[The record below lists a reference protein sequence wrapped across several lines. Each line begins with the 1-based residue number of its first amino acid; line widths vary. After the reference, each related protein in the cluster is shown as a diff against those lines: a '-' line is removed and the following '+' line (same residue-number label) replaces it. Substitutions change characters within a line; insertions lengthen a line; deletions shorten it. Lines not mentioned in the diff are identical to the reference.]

1 MSAKD
6 PDGLSGRT
14 SPEAAADLVALLADE
29 GVSHLF
35 INPGTDTAPVQ
46 EALSAARRA
55 KTAHPETVLCLHE
68 HVALSAAIGHHMA
81 SAQPQAVMVHV
92 DAGTLNLGGAIH
104 NAQRNRTPVVIFA
117 GRAPYN
123 AASEVRGHRDS
134 PIHWQQEQLDQ
145 PAVMR
150 AFGKWAM
157 EVPRGRELA
166 SVVRRAF
173 QVGRSEPAGPTYVM
187 LPREA
192 LMEPGAG
199 RLPPRLKPPL
209 PPAPDPAGLS
219 ELAATLALVR
229 RPVIVTARTGAH
241 AENAAILARIA
252 EMIGA
257 PVIDQ
262 RDRANLPGRHRLYA
276 GPEAERFLQRA
287 DAVLLLDVEVP
298 WVPALAEP
306 PPEARILQIDI
317 DCAKPSMPLWTF
329 PVELAI
335 TADTRLALPQLE
347 EALHRLATPE
357 RAVAWRARRS
367 QVETE
372 LAEVHAG
379 WLRRSASTEPADAPD
394 AMLGALD
401 RALPHDALLVEEAVT
416 NRPAVARQVCRGPGC
431 YFQTGAPAL
440 GWAVGAAIGI
450 KLAKPAQPVVAV
462 CGDGSF
468 NFGVPNAALWTAH
481 RAGAPFVTV
490 ILNNRSY
497 YASKRPVLRL
507 YPKGAAAAA
516 DDFPETELSPAIDYV
531 LLARACGG
539 DGRVVEA
546 PRDLGDALTWALG
559 EADHGR
565 CTVLDARLPR
575 P

>member
-1 MSAKD
+1 MSGKD

-14 SPEAAADLVALLADE
+14 SAEAAADLVALLSDE

-46 EALSAARRA
+46 EALAAARSA

-104 NAQRNRTPVVIFA
+104 NAQRNRTPVVVFA
-117 GRAPYN
+117 GRAPYSV
-123 AASEVRGHRDS
+123 ASEVRGHRNS

-166 SVVRRAF
+166 SIVRRAF
-173 QVGRSEPAGPTYVM
+173 QVAKAEPTGPTYVM

-192 LMEPGAG
+192 LMELGAG
-199 RLPPRLKPPL
+199 SLPRRLRPPV
-209 PPAPDPAGLS
+209 PPAPDPTSLGEMAASLAG
-219 ELAATLALVR
+219 AQ
-229 RPVIVTARTGAH
+229 RPVIVTARTGARP
-241 AENAAILARIA
+241 ENVAVLARIA
-252 EMIGA
+252 EIIGA
-257 PVIDQ
+257 PVLDQ
-262 RDRANLPGRHRLYA
+262 RDRANLPAHHPLYA
-276 GPEAERFLQRA
+276 GPEDARFLPRA

-298 WVPALAEP
+298 WVPALAAP
-306 PPEARILQIDI
+306 PPEARVLQIDM
-317 DCAKPSMPLWTF
+317 DCAKPAMPLWSF
-329 PVELAI
+329 PVELGM
-335 TADTRLALPQLE
+335 TADTQLALPQLE
-347 EALHRLATPE
+347 EALCRLATPE
-357 RAVAWRARRS
+357 RAQVWAARRR
-367 QVETE
+367 QVEAE

-379 WLRRSASTEPADAPD
+379 WLRRSASPEPTDAPD
-394 AMLGALD
+394 AMLAALD
-401 RALPHDALLVEEAVT
+401 RALPEDALLVEEAVT
-416 NRPAVARQVCRGPGC
+416 NRPAAARQVHRGPAR

-440 GWAVGAAIGI
+440 GWAIGAAVGI
-450 KLAKPAQPVVAV
+450 KLAKPALPVVVV

-468 NFGVPNAALWTAH
+468 NFGVPNAALWTAQ

-497 YASKRPVLRL
+497 YASKRPVLSL
-507 YPKGAAAAA
+507 YPGGAADAAG
-516 DDFPETELSPAIDYV
+516 DFPETELSPAIDYT

-539 DGRVVEA
+539 DGRAVEA
-546 PRDLGDALTWALG
+546 AGDLRDALSWALG
-559 EADHGR
+559 EVDQGR

>member
-1 MSAKD
+1 MPPS
-6 PDGLSGRT
+6 
-14 SPEAAADLVALLADE
+14 EAPADLVALLVDE

-46 EALSAARRA
+46 EALAAARAA
-55 KTAHPETVLCLHE
+55 KTAHPEAVLCLHE
-68 HVALSAAIGHHMA
+68 HVALSAAIGQHMA

-104 NAQRNRTPVVIFA
+104 NAQRNRTPVVVFA
-117 GRAPYN
+117 GRAPYSIS
-123 AASEVRGHRDS
+123 SEVRGHRDS

-157 EVPRGRELA
+157 EVPCGRELA
-166 SVVRRAF
+166 SIVRRAF
-173 QVGRSEPAGPTYVM
+173 QVAQSEPTGPTYVM

-192 LMEPGAG
+192 LMEVGADS
-199 RLPPRLKPPL
+199 LPPRLRPPV
-209 PPAPDPAGLS
+209 PPAPHPTALT
-219 ELAATLALVR
+219 ELAAGLAR
-229 RPVIVTARTGAH
+229 AQRPVIVTARTGAH
-241 AENAAILARIA
+241 PENVPVLARIA
-252 EMIGA
+252 EIIGA
-257 PVIDQ
+257 PVLDQ
-262 RDRANLPGRHRLYA
+262 RDRVNMPARHPLYA
-276 GPEAERFLQRA
+276 GPEEGRFLPRA

-298 WVPALAEP
+298 WVPALTAP
-306 PPEARILQIDI
+306 PPDARILQIDL
-317 DCAKPSMPLWTF
+317 DCAKPAMPLWSF
-329 PVELAI
+329 PVELAM

-347 EALHRLATPE
+347 EALCRLATPE
-357 RAVAWRARRS
+357 RTREWAARRRR
-367 QVETE
+367 VEAE

-379 WLRRSASTEPADAPD
+379 WLRQSASPEPTDAPD

-401 RALPHDALLVEEAVT
+401 RALPEDALLIEEAVT
-416 NRPAVARQVCRGPGC
+416 NRPAVARQVIRGPGR

-440 GWAVGAAIGI
+440 GWAIGAAVGI
-450 KLAKPAQPVVAV
+450 KLARPALPVVVV

-490 ILNNRSY
+490 ILNNGSY
-497 YASKRPVLRL
+497 YASKRPVLSL
-507 YPKGAAAAA
+507 YPGGAAAAA
-516 DDFPETELSPAIDYV
+516 GDFPETELSPTIDYT

-539 DGRVVEA
+539 DGRAVEA
-546 PRDLGDALTWALG
+546 PADLGDALRWALG

-565 CTVLDARLPR
+565 CIVLDARLPR
-575 P
+575 L

>member
-1 MSAKD
+1 V
-6 PDGLSGRT
+6 PPR
-14 SPEAAADLVALLADE
+14 EAAADLVALLADE

-46 EALSAARRA
+46 EALAAARSA

-68 HVALSAAIGHHMA
+68 YVALSAAIGHHMA
-81 SAQPQAVMVHV
+81 SSEPQAVMVHV

-104 NAQRNRTPVVIFA
+104 NAQRNRTPVVVFA
-117 GRAPYN
+117 GRAPYS

-134 PIHWQQEQLDQ
+134 PIHWEQEQLDQ

-150 AFGKWAM
+150 AFGKWTM

-166 SVVRRAF
+166 SIVRRAF
-173 QVGRSEPAGPTYVM
+173 QVGRSEPTGPTYVM

-192 LMEPGAG
+192 LMEPGPG
-199 RLPPRLKPPL
+199 SLPPRLKPPL
-209 PPAPDPAGLS
+209 PPAPDPGALT
-219 ELAATLALVR
+219 ELAAILAGAQ

-241 AENAAILARIA
+241 PENAAVLARIA

-257 PVIDQ
+257 PVLDH
-262 RDRANLPGRHRLYA
+262 RDRANLPGRHPLYA
-276 GPEAERFLQRA
+276 GLEVDRFLPRA

-298 WVPALAEP
+298 WVPALAAP
-306 PPEARILQIDI
+306 PPEARILQIDV
-317 DCAKPSMPLWTF
+317 DCTKPSMPLWSF
-329 PVELAI
+329 PVELAL
-335 TADTRLALPQLE
+335 TADSRLALPQLE
-347 EALHRLATPE
+347 DALCGLATAE
-357 RAVAWRARRS
+357 RVQAWAARRH

-372 LAEVHAG
+372 LAEIRAG
-379 WLRRSASTEPADAPD
+379 WLRQSGTSEPATAPD
-394 AMLGALD
+394 AMMRALD
-401 RALPHDALLVEEAVT
+401 RALPADALLIEEAVT
-416 NRPAVARQVCRGPGC
+416 NRPAVARQVCRPPGH

-440 GWAVGAAIGI
+440 GWAMGAAVGI
-450 KLAKPAQPVVAV
+450 KLARPTQPVVVV

-507 YPKGAAAAA
+507 YPEGAAAAA
-516 DDFPETELSPAIDYV
+516 GDFRETELSPAIDYA
-531 LLARACGG
+531 LLAQACGG

-546 PRDLGDALTWALG
+546 PADLGAALTWALG
-559 EADHGR
+559 EADQGM